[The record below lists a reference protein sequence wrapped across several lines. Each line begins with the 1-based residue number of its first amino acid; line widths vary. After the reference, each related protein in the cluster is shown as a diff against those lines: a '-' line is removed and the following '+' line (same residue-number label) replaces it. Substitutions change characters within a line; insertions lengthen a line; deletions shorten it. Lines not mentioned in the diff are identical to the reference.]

1 MNSWQRWLQAPQ
13 THIFRRALFQIHL
26 WLGIGLGLYV
36 LVISLSG
43 TALLLKSPFYTW
55 FEPKTLVPLESEP
68 LTGAVLKERMAEVY
82 VGYELGFTIEGFEDD
97 EATFIVLEKDG
108 EYIPHYFN
116 QYTGEDIGLARPWPI
131 VAVEW
136 VADVH
141 DELMLGRDLG
151 RKINGIGG
159 ALFVLMS
166 FTGLLIWWQGKRR
179 WWEGLVIL
187 PGSSRSLLWQLHS
200 FFGFWALILM
210 IAWGVS
216 GFQLGFPRQMAAIL
230 EFFGSA
236 GDVIRPR
243 DGVMGFFRK
252 VHFAEPGGQNVI
264 VRWSWILAS
273 LLPTLMFVTG
283 LIVWWRRVVMRWYRN
298 SFKSQAGGMKEKG

>member
-13 THIFRRALFQIHL
+13 THLFRRALFQIHL

-36 LVISLSG
+36 LVIAISG

-55 FEPKTLVPLESEP
+55 FEPKTLVPLETEP
-68 LTGAVLKERMAEVY
+68 LTGAALKERMAEVY
-82 VGYELGFTIEGFEDD
+82 VGYELGFTIEGFEED

-166 FTGLLIWWQGKRR
+166 VTGLLIWWQGKTT
-179 WWEGLVIL
+179 LV
-187 PGSSRSLLWQLHS
+187 GRSGDIAGQFTLAPVATAQFFWLL
-200 FFGFWALILM
+200 GADPDDR
-210 IAWGVS
+210 
-216 GFQLGFPRQMAAIL
+216 LGRLRF
-230 EFFGSA
+230 SA
-236 GDVIRPR
+236 GLSEA
-243 DGVMGFFRK
+243 DGRHSGIFR
-252 VHFAEPGGQNVI
+252 
-264 VRWSWILAS
+264 
-273 LLPTLMFVTG
+273 
-283 LIVWWRRVVMRWYRN
+283 
-298 SFKSQAGGMKEKG
+298 